1 MMNHSSYLRLQ
12 NELAAL
18 NRLAQPQLELARK
31 MDTLLQPYRQQ
42 QQLLAQISKASD
54 MATASQSLAST
65 LRAIQTT
72 SSLQNEMAKIHKSW
86 TTSRLASQN
95 MLADIQNTARLTL
108 GTASYMTA
116 IAERVRTQVDF
127 TKFAAALR
135 IETDVARRL
144 GALIASTESSFSQLA
159 TSLSSLPEL
168 TRVPSIVMPSAS
180 RELLVSEYTILE
192 LSPDAEQVEEDDYA
206 DIITDVQEETS
217 EVCVLIRKVN
227 PKLADAYQG
236 SKDAL
241 RNKNADYARHV
252 LSSLREMWNNLMW
265 TLAPDEQIMPWIGDC
280 SDYLHEGKPTRRAR
294 IGYICREFNHEP
306 LSEFMSHDTKA
317 FIEMI
322 SFFNRVHQLD
332 SGLTDQQL
340 NALILRSDSWLMFI
354 LQIALAE
361 ES

>member
-1 MMNHSSYLRLQ
+1 MNHSSYLRLQ
-12 NELAAL
+12 KELAAL
-18 NRLAQPQLELARK
+18 NRIGQPQLDLARK

-54 MATASQSLAST
+54 MAIASQSLAST
-65 LRAIQTT
+65 LTAMQAA
-72 SSLQNEMAKIHKSW
+72 SSPLIEMERIHKSW
-86 TTSRLASQN
+86 TASHLASQN
-95 MLADIQNTARLTL
+95 MLADIQKTAKLTL
-108 GTASYMTA
+108 GTASYLTA

-135 IETDVARRL
+135 IETDVARLL
-144 GALIASTESSFSQLA
+144 GTSITSAESSFSQLA
-159 TSLSSLPEL
+159 KSLSGLAEL

-180 RELLVSEYTILE
+180 REILVSEYTILE
-192 LSPDAEQVEEDDYA
+192 LSPSTEPAEQDNYA
-206 DIITDVQEETS
+206 DVIADVQEDTS
-217 EVCVLIRKVN
+217 EVCILIKKVN

-294 IGYICREFNHEP
+294 IGYICREFSHEP

-332 SGLTDQQL
+332 NGLTDQQL

-361 ES
+361 EF